1 MVVCATQDTATLR
14 KIDLRSRVPRC
25 QVGQEGPAR
34 YPANIDDLF
43 NFIWLALC
51 SLHSGIQLQDAL
63 TKGESASYWMDW
75 PGCLHLPLDA
85 EFNSAYSIRFRVR
98 NFDRLSTGY

>member
-25 QVGQEGPAR
+25 QVGQESPAH
-34 YPANIDDLF
+34 YPANNIDNLF

-51 SLHSGIQLQDAL
+51 NLHSGIQLQDVL
-63 TKGESASYWMDW
+63 TKGESASYRMDW
-75 PGCLHLPLDA
+75 LGCLHLPLDA
-85 EFNSAYSIRFRVR
+85 EFCILDTLPSPELRPQY
-98 NFDRLSTGY
+98 

>member
-25 QVGQEGPAR
+25 QVGQESPAH
-34 YPANIDDLF
+34 YPANNIDNLF

-51 SLHSGIQLQDAL
+51 NLRSGIQLQHAL
-63 TKGESASYWMDW
+63 TTRKGESASYRMD
-75 PGCLHLPLDA
+75 
-85 EFNSAYSIRFRVR
+85 
-98 NFDRLSTGY
+98 